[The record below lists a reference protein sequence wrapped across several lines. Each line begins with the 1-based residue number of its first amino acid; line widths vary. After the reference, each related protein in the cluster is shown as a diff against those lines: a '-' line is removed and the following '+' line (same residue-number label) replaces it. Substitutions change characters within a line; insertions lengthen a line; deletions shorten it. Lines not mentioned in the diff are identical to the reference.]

1 MRWVAAG
8 AGVDFSKAIAL
19 DPRHGDAYV
28 SRDTLKAAM
37 GDRQGAIK
45 DCDQAIAINQKR
57 RQRLLEL
64 RRFSIDLGRQAAGLL
79 GFQESI
85 GTR

>member
-1 MRWVAAG
+1 MSSPSMRWVAAG
-8 AGVDFSKAIAL
+8 AVVDFSKAIAL

-45 DCDQAIAINQKR
+45 DCDQAIAINQK
-57 RQRLLEL
+57 
-64 RRFSIDLGRQAAGLL
+64 DGNA
-79 GFQESI
+79 
-85 GTR
+85 